1 MTRGD
6 RIVVLLVA
14 ALAVAAWPIAGL
26 ASGGGS
32 GAAIA
37 IVTGPTRTYEMPL
50 SAQRSLS
57 VRGLDGTVTV
67 EVAGGTVRVADSTCR
82 DHLCVR
88 RGAIRAAGDTIVC
101 APNGVTVRIAGRS
114 DAPDALTR

>member
-6 RIVVLLVA
+6 RIVVILVV

-26 ASGGGS
+26 ASGAAS

-37 IVTGPTRTYEMPL
+37 VISGRGGTYRVPL
-50 SAQRSLS
+50 DADRRLA
-57 VRGLDGTVTV
+57 VRGLEGTVTV
-67 EVAGGTVRVADSTCR
+67 EVSGRSVRVLESPCR
-82 DHLCVR
+82 DHLCVQ
-88 RGAIRAAGDTIVC
+88 RGAIDAAGEVIVC

-114 DAPDALTR
+114 DAPDAVIR